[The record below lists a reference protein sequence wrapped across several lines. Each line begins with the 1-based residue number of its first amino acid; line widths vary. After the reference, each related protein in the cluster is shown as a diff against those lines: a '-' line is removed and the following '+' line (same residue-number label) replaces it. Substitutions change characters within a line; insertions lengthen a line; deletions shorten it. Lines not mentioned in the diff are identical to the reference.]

1 MLKVLVCLAG
11 FAALL
16 PTLNA
21 QATYTASRLASLQ
34 VGVMGSAYTLDYNE
48 GFEEGIGVYGDLDVT
63 KHWGLEGV
71 YRNASIQTPHDIGEN
86 HLLAGPRY
94 HITRG
99 RLQPYAKGLVG
110 EGTINFQLG
119 YNLTS
124 HSEHYFIYALGG
136 GVDFRATRH
145 ITVRPIDFE
154 YQIWP
159 GFRDHGLTPYGFNA
173 GVAYHF

>member
-1 MLKVLVCLAG
+1 MLKVLVCLFG
-11 FAALL
+11 FTAVV
-16 PTLNA
+16 PTLQA

-34 VGVMGSAYTLDYNE
+34 VGVTGSAYTLDYDD
-48 GFEEGIGVYGDLDVT
+48 GFEEGIAVYGDLDVT
-63 KHWGLEGV
+63 RHWGIEGL

-94 HITRG
+94 HIDRG
-99 RLQPYAKGLVG
+99 RFQPYAKALAG
-110 EGTINFQLG
+110 EGTINFQQG
-119 YNLTS
+119 FNLTS

-136 GVDFRATRH
+136 GVDYRASRH
-145 ITVRPIDFE
+145 INVRLIDFE

-173 GVAYHF
+173 GAAYRF